1 MCIRRQSFS
10 ICLISPSKVLQ
21 RGEPYPQVI
30 LPEFGGYWIEDPDT
44 PAAIPN
50 WMNGFCDDEDGE
62 GRNSGEFGYVLESNF
77 AIRAYRKHFIG
88 RVRTHI
94 NIVVL
99 YLNGPSDKGFWQIFV

>member
-10 ICLISPSKVLQ
+10 ICLISPFKVLQ

>member
-1 MCIRRQSFS
+1 MCFRRQSLS
-10 ICLISPSKVLQ
+10 NLVISLSKVLQ

-30 LPEFGGYWIEDPDT
+30 LPQFGGYWIEDPDA

-50 WMNGFCDDEDGE
+50 WMNGFYDDEDGE
-62 GRNSGEFGYVLESNF
+62 GRNLGEFGYTLESNF

-88 RVRTHI
+88 RVRTRI

-99 YLNGPSDKGFWQIFV
+99 YLNGSSGKGFWQIFV